1 MLIETKRFLR
11 INRFNTWQ
19 NFKMIQKIKFPT
31 VHVRIKSIKSLFFE
45 RNTNKNHS
53 NYEIVQNFLDN
64 NFLTIRF
71 LQAETYL

>member
-1 MLIETKRFLR
+1 
-11 INRFNTWQ
+11 
-19 NFKMIQKIKFPT
+19 MIQKIKFPT